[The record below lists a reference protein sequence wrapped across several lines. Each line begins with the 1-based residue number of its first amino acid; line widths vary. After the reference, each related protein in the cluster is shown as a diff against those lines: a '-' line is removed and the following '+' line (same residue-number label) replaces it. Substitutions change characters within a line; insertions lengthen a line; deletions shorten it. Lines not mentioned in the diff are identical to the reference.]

1 MDWNNQELAGLN
13 RSLVEEVVH
22 VRRECVKLEEEL
34 VEYLMGRK
42 EFEGGGGGE
51 LREQFNFCYRSVMT
65 RSFGY
70 YFSQTCLIPVAD
82 LVNHGCQSVDH
93 QLMNVNF

>member
-1 MDWNNQELAGLN
+1 
-13 RSLVEEVVH
+13 
-22 VRRECVKLEEEL
+22 
-34 VEYLMGRK
+34 MGRK
-42 EFEGGGGGE
+42 EFEGVGEGE